1 MGTETGYGC
10 DSVMA
15 AGKDNALSA
24 MAGQQGNKG
33 VSL

>member
-1 MGTETGYGC
+1 MGTETGCSC

-15 AGKDNALSA
+15 AGKDNALPT
-24 MAGQQGNKG
+24 MAGQQETRG

>member
-1 MGTETGYGC
+1 MGTETGCSC

-24 MAGQQGNKG
+24 MAGQQETRG

>member
-1 MGTETGYGC
+1 MGTEAGCGC
-10 DSVMA
+10 DSVMTV
-15 AGKDNALSA
+15 GKDNALSA

>member
-1 MGTETGYGC
+1 MGTETGCSC

-24 MAGQQGNKG
+24 MAGQRETRG